1 MKKMTALLCK
11 TDDPNITTLR
21 WCIEDEKTGVREFV
35 LAQPV
40 PTAIDVVPNLKLDS
54 VLSVENHVD

>member
-11 TDDPNITTLR
+11 TDDPKVTTLR
-21 WCIEDEKTGVREFV
+21 WVVESEDGNREFV

-40 PTAIDVVPNLKLDS
+40 SATMDIVPNLKLDS
-54 VLSVENHVD
+54 VLKVENHVD